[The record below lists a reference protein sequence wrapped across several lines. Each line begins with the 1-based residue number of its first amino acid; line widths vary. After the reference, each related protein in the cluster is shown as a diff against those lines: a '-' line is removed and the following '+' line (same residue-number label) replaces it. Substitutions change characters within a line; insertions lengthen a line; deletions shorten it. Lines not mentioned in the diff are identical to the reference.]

1 MAVKQPLVCVT
12 SSNGEQLF
20 LRASVMP
27 APDGSWLTR
36 IELDEGVLI
45 ENRFTDEAE
54 ARQYPDKLA
63 TWLRQ
68 RQTH

>member
-1 MAVKQPLVCVT
+1 MAIEQASVCVT

-20 LRASVMP
+20 LSASVMP
-27 APDGSWLTR
+27 TPDGSWVTR

-63 TWLRQ
+63 SWLRQ
-68 RQTH
+68 RQTR